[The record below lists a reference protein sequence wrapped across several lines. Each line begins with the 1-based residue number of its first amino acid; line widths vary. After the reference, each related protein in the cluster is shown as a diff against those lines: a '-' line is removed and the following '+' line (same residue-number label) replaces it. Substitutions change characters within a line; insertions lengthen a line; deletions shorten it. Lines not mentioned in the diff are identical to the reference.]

1 LKDLSIERAHKNE
14 RRRFPLKNHATDVKV
29 GLTAQEVALS
39 RKKYGK
45 NELTQKKSAGFF
57 RRFLS
62 NLNDPMIRVLIG
74 ALCVSA
80 LLLLQDGSLSEV
92 LGIACAI
99 FLSTFVSTASEYRS
113 ERAFA
118 ALQAK
123 SADYTARVLRDGRVE
138 AVPFSELV
146 VGDIVFLQAGDQ
158 IPADGEIVSGE
169 IALNFAALNGE
180 SKEQARVPSNTPCEM
195 TLDCKNALLRGA
207 DAVSGE
213 CKMQVMRVGD
223 ATMYGSL
230 AKELQ
235 SESIESPLKTK
246 LSHLARVISRIGYLS
261 AILVVIADLIYSFF
275 ICQSAW
281 SAAYVAQNLL
291 HAAMLGI
298 TVIVVCVPEGLPMMI
313 TVVLSSNMFRMMKN
327 GVFVRKG
334 IGIETAGGVEILFC
348 DKTGTLTCGEMKLQR
363 FLLSDGKEYA
373 TMRTLPAS
381 IKEWIALNAYHNTSS
396 VMSEKGSVGGNA
408 VDRLLLDEAKG
419 QMPNTA
425 WKQIAHHPF
434 SSQDKYSYAT
444 LQKGNETV
452 TLIKGAPELLLPHCT
467 YAITQNGA
475 RVPFTEKDALLRK
488 WQIAA
493 SAGTRVIA
501 IALSHSAANP
511 MTAEMDFLSFVL
523 IGDHLRKEARASV
536 EQLHRAGVQV
546 VMMTGDH
553 EKTARAIAQQCGILQ
568 SLEEKAVLSAHELAK
583 MDDEALA
590 QRLPHLRVIYRAR
603 PEDKSRL
610 VKIAQA
616 KGIVVGMT
624 GDGLND
630 APALK
635 NADVGFAM
643 GTGSDVAREAADI
656 VVLDNN
662 IASIVRAVWYGRTIF
677 QSIRKFILFQ
687 LTMNFCAVIVSMI
700 APFIGIDTPITV
712 MQMLWINL
720 IMDTLAGLAFAGES
734 PDPKIMG
741 DPPLRRTTPVL
752 TKSMATRVVS
762 MGSYCVF
769 LCMAFLKSERVLSWF
784 DYDKSAHMTGFFT
797 LFVFCGIFCAF
808 HARCAHPLVTKRLWQ
823 NHPFLWIM
831 TAICAVQIAMVY
843 FGGSAL
849 RCVPLSAGALAKTI
863 ALAASV
869 LPMEGLRKA
878 LFYFLRPRSKKEK
891 ELQKI
896 SHATV

>member
-1 LKDLSIERAHKNE
+1 MKINR
-14 RRRFPLKNHATDVKV
+14 TDVKV
-29 GLTAQEVALS
+29 GLSVPQVEAS
-39 RKKYGK
+39 RKQYGK
-45 NELTQKKSAGFF
+45 NELTQKKSKGFF
-57 RRFLS
+57 LRFLS

-113 ERAFA
+113 ERAFC

-123 SADYTARVLRDGRVE
+123 NADYTARVLRAGQVHT
-138 AVPFSELV
+138 VPFSELV
-146 VGDIVFLQAGDQ
+146 VGDIVYLQAGDQ

-180 SKEQARVPSNTPCEM
+180 SKEQTRLPSNAPCEM

-213 CKMQVMRVGD
+213 CKMQVLRVGD

-235 SESIESPLKTK
+235 SESVESPLKTK

-281 SAAYVAQNLL
+281 SASYVAQNLL

-348 DKTGTLTCGEMKLQR
+348 DKTGTLTCGEMKLQKL
-363 FLLSDGKEYA
+363 LLSDGKEYA
-373 TMRTLPAS
+373 AMRTLPKP
-381 IKEWIALNAYHNTSS
+381 IQEWITLHAYHNTSA
-396 VMSEKGSVGGNA
+396 VQSEKGSVGGNA

-419 QMPNTA
+419 QTPNA
-425 WKQIAHHPF
+425 SWVRIAHHPF

-444 LQKGNETV
+444 LKKGTDTV
-452 TLIKGAPELLLPHCT
+452 TLIKGAPELILSHCT
-467 YAITQNGA
+467 HAIAPNGA
-475 RVPFTEKDALLRK
+475 RVPFAEKDILLRK
-488 WQIAA
+488 WQTAA

-501 IALSHSAANP
+501 LALSSHCANP
-511 MTAEMDFLSFVL
+511 MTQEMDFLAFVF

-553 EKTARAIAQQCGILQ
+553 EKTARAIAHQCGILQ
-568 SLEEKAVLSAHELAK
+568 SVEEKAVLSAQDLAK
-583 MDDEALA
+583 MDDETLSA
-590 QRLPHLRVIYRAR
+590 RLPYLRVIYRAR

-610 VKIAQA
+610 VKIAQ
-616 KGIVVGMT
+616 KSGIVVGMT

-656 VVLDNN
+656 VILDNN

-700 APFIGIDTPITV
+700 APFIGVDTPITV

-734 PDPKIMG
+734 PDPKIMR
-741 DPPLRRTTPVL
+741 DPPLRRTTSVL
-752 TKSMATRVVS
+752 TKNMATRVIA

-784 DYDKSAHMTGFFT
+784 GYDKNAHMTGFFT

-823 NHPFLWIM
+823 NHAFLWIM
-831 TAICAVQIAMVY
+831 TAVCVVQVAMVY

-849 RCVPLSAGALAKTI
+849 RCVPLNATQLAKTI
-863 ALAASV
+863 ALAFTV
-869 LPMEGLRKA
+869 IPMEGLRKA
-878 LFYFLRPRSKKEK
+878 LFYFLRQNTVKEK

-896 SHATV
+896 AQVSA